1 MLRPVIRLAVLD
13 IAGTTVRDDDLVL
26 ECFVSAALATGLRA
40 TREEMNARMG
50 QGKLEVFE
58 ELAGRQTRTADDRT
72 ALRDAAYAKFQ
83 ATLEEAYR
91 SRGVT
96 PMRGAHETMA
106 WLRSNGVRV
115 ALNTGFYRSVTE
127 IIVEKAGFA
136 RLVDVVVCVDDVPTG
151 RPAPY
156 MIFEAMKRCGTASV
170 AHVLVAGDTPVDALA
185 GRNAGA
191 RLVVGVTS
199 GAHDARTLRAA
210 HATHVLAGVWD
221 LPDLVRRDDRLAPR

>member
-1 MLRPVIRLAVLD
+1 MLPAVIRLAVLD

-26 ECFVSAALATGLRA
+26 ECFVAAAEASGLRA

-58 ELAGRQTRTADDRT
+58 ELAGRQTKTPEERT
-72 ALRDAAYAKFQ
+72 ALRDAAYTKFQ
-83 ATLEEAYR
+83 ATLEQAYR
-91 SRGVT
+91 TQGVT
-96 PMRGAHETMA
+96 AMRGAHETMA
-106 WLRSNGVRV
+106 WLRSNDVRV

-127 IIVEKAGFA
+127 LIVERAGFA
-136 RLVDVVVCVDDVPTG
+136 GLVDVVICVDEVPLG
-151 RPAPY
+151 RPAPF
-156 MIFEAMKRCGTASV
+156 MIFEAMKRTRTASV
-170 AHVLVAGDTPVDALA
+170 AHVLVAGDTPVDAIA

-210 HATHVLAGVWD
+210 HATHVLAGVWE
-221 LPDLVRRDDRLAPR
+221 LPDLVRRDQRLAPR